1 MRIGRLNEPRGL
13 TFSFVALLLSGCVN
27 TAPVVTI
34 LSPTSDEVYVHNQAV
49 LFEGVLSD
57 EEDGP
62 EDLKAVW
69 SRSFDG
75 QVVKSTTLPD
85 DDGHVFSTLVLAEGE
100 LVVTLTGEDSSGAT
114 MTDSITITVDP
125 VNVRPVVTITAPE
138 MNVTFEEGAAIVFS
152 ATVVDED
159 DGPEAVSLVWTS
171 NIDGEISTQGADSTG
186 AASFTMDTLTPG
198 LQQVTVAAS
207 DPWDGQAQDAVRFVI
222 DAGS

>member
-1 MRIGRLNEPRGL
+1 MQIPFMLARCSAFG
-13 TFSFVALLLSGCVN
+13 FVALLFAGCAN

-34 LSPTSDEVYVHNQAV
+34 LSPTTDEVYVHNQAA

-57 EEDGP
+57 AEDGP

-75 QVVKSTTLPD
+75 QVVESTTLPD
-85 DDGHVFSTLVLAEGE
+85 DDGHVFNALVLAEGE
-100 LVVTLTGEDSSGAT
+100 LVVTLTGEDLSGESA
-114 MTDSITITVDP
+114 TDSITITVDP

-171 NIDGEISTQGADSTG
+171 NIDGEISTQGPDSTG
-186 AASFTMDTLTPG
+186 VATFTVETLTPG
-198 LQQVTVAAS
+198 LQQVEVSAA
-207 DPWDGQAQDAVRFVI
+207 DPWEGQNQDAVRFVI
-222 DAGS
+222 DAAP